1 MPHIDAHPP
10 MCENTSTAGG
20 DGAGAGMEE
29 DEMMDLETAAVEMNS
44 KIEAAGVKLVF
55 CTAGKR
61 TLKFWKRAFVGDTSG
76 YGISKAVARSYGVP
90 A

>member
-1 MPHIDAHPP
+1 M
-10 MCENTSTAGG
+10 T
-20 DGAGAGMEE
+20 
-29 DEMMDLETAAVEMNS
+29 DLKTAATEMNA
-44 KIEAAGVKLVF
+44 KIESAGIKLVW

-61 TLKFWKRAFVGDTSG
+61 TLKFWKRAYVGDTSG